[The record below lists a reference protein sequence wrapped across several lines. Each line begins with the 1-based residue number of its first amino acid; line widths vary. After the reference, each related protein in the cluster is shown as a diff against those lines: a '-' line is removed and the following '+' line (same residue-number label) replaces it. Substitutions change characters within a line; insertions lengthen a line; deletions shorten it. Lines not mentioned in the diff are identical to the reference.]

1 MDTSTDPSRGF
12 ALKALKIFLLTMLN
26 VSLISI
32 SSLAFALPVVNLTL
46 DHGDMS
52 EATLSTGMF
61 TVTRSVDEN
70 FDQPLQV
77 RFVFAGT
84 ATNGA
89 DYNTTDQGYIS
100 HLNQRSLTIPA
111 NETSMSSTVTPI
123 KDNLIEGTDTV
134 TWTLYSDEAT
144 YTVGT
149 DTLAEM
155 TITDDVAEVT
165 LTLDDGEMDEA
176 TLGTGKFTVTRTTNG
191 KLDAP
196 LQVRFVFAGT
206 ATNGADYNTT
216 DQGYISHLNQRSL
229 TIPAN
234 ETSMSSTVTPVKDFI
249 IEGDETVTWELYSDE
264 ATYTLGTDIFA
275 EMTIADLID
284 LIFKDSLEDPE
295 PSLR

>member
-100 HLNQRSLTIPA
+100 HL
-111 NETSMSSTVTPI
+111 
-123 KDNLIEGTDTV
+123 K
-134 TWTLYSDEAT
+134 
-144 YTVGT
+144 
-149 DTLAEM
+149 AEM

-216 DQGYISHLNQRSL
+216 DQGYISHLK
-229 TIPAN
+229 PAI
-234 ETSMSSTVTPVKDFI
+234 SYHP
-249 IEGDETVTWELYSDE
+249 GQ
-264 ATYTLGTDIFA
+264 
-275 EMTIADLID
+275 
-284 LIFKDSLEDPE
+284 
-295 PSLR
+295 

>member
-61 TVTRSVDEN
+61 TVTRS
-70 FDQPLQV
+70 
-77 RFVFAGT
+77 

-191 KLDAP
+191 KGYERCR
-196 LQVRFVFAGT
+196 LQH
-206 ATNGADYNTT
+206 N
-216 DQGYISHLNQRSL
+216 
-229 TIPAN
+229 
-234 ETSMSSTVTPVKDFI
+234 
-249 IEGDETVTWELYSDE
+249 
-264 ATYTLGTDIFA
+264 
-275 EMTIADLID
+275 
-284 LIFKDSLEDPE
+284 
-295 PSLR
+295 

>member
-1 MDTSTDPSRGF
+1 M
-12 ALKALKIFLLTMLN
+12 
-26 VSLISI
+26 
-32 SSLAFALPVVNLTL
+32 
-46 DHGDMS
+46 
-52 EATLSTGMF
+52 
-61 TVTRSVDEN
+61 
-70 FDQPLQV
+70 
-77 RFVFAGT
+77 FAGT
-84 ATNGA
+84 ATNGT

-111 NETSMSSTVTPI
+111 NEMSMSSTITPI

-144 YTVGT
+144 YTVGD

-176 TLGTGKFTVTRTTNG
+176 NLGAGKFTVTRSSNG

-196 LQVRFVFAGT
+196 LPVRFVFAGT
-206 ATNGADYNTT
+206 ATNGTDYNTT

-234 ETSMSSTVTPVKDFI
+234 EMSMSSTITPVRDFI
-249 IEGDETVTWELYSDE
+249 IEGDETVTWTLYSDE
-264 ATYTLGTDIFA
+264 VTYTIGTDILA

-284 LIFKDSLEDPE
+284 LVFKDSMEDPE
-295 PSLR
+295 P